1 MTKVQLV
8 TNLIYRLFLTSWLF
22 AVLWMKGYLWC
33 IFMLSALLI
42 LVDRL
47 FAMQLQAAKANRPQA
62 ARPRSKPSGRRP
74 KNADSGDEPSWRE
87 PKPQWSPPAA
97 KG

>member
-42 LVDRL
+42 LADRL
-47 FAMQLQAAKANRPQA
+47 FAMQLQAAKANRPQPA
-62 ARPRSKPSGRRP
+62 KSRAQPNGRRT
-74 KNADSGDEPSWRE
+74 KSKDEGGEPSWRE
-87 PKPQWSPPAA
+87 PKPQWSPPPA

>member
-8 TNLIYRLFLTSWLF
+8 TNLIYRLFLTSWFF

-42 LVDRL
+42 LADRL
-47 FAMQLQAAKANRPQA
+47 FAMQLQAAKGNRPQA
-62 ARPRSKPSGRRP
+62 ASPRSKPSGRRP